1 MAGLVRRADDTV
13 TRVQH
18 PRGRAWRR
26 LAIARP
32 GARQGQSLTEFALVI
47 PLFLILIM
55 AIFGFGLIFQNK
67 VALDNAVRDGARYA
81 STQPDQL
88 SDLSSAPE
96 NTVQGHIQNAGSIS
110 PIPNDDSHISIK
122 YYVVDPV
129 SGSLTQCG
137 YYTTVN
143 TYTASSYLTNP
154 NYYPIYAPQTTT
166 PSIGT
171 FVAVNND
178 PGTGLPYTEQ
188 GCLYPGRVV
197 TVSATIHYQVP
208 VPIISSI
215 VSAFFPGGV
224 PMQSSTTM
232 TLEQQCLDC

>member
-1 MAGLVRRADDTV
+1 MAGLVRRADDGV

-18 PRGRAWRR
+18 PRGRVWRR

-32 GARQGQSLTEFALVI
+32 GARQGQSLVEFTLVV

-88 SDLSSAPE
+88 TNTTTYPAPE

-137 YYTTVN
+137 YYTVG
-143 TYTASSYLTNP
+143 TYGVSTNLTNP
-154 NYYPIYAPQTTT
+154 NYYPIYLPQSATQ
-166 PSIGT
+166 SGT